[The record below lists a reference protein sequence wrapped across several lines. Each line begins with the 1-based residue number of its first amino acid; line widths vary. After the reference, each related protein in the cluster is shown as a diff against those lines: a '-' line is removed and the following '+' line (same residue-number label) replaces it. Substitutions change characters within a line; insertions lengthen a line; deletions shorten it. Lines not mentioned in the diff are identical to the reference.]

1 MSKKKTAKTTK
12 AGQATM
18 LAWAINDY
26 GEPMQLMDLP
36 VPLFG
41 PDDVLIRM
49 HGAEVGDWDDLVRV
63 GGWPMER
70 PFPLA
75 LGLAGAGTV
84 AAVGHNVERFEKD
97 DQVYTYSYPL
107 YNNGAWARFMVV
119 HQSYVAFAPAS
130 MDLKQAG
137 TFPII
142 GLTAHETLM
151 DILRVREGEIV
162 LITPGAGG
170 VGHLA
175 IQLAAHAGAHVVT
188 TASKQ
193 NQDFVVALG
202 AETVIDY
209 TKENIIDSVRARYK
223 NGVDKALN
231 GVAGETA
238 DRVAE
243 TLHDGGHMVDLTGS
257 VSVSRPGVRI
267 VSDYVVRAD
276 GERLQLLADMIDNKD
291 LQVEIQE
298 IFPFERAPE
307 ALKTVL
313 NRHVRGKIGIEIT

>member
-1 MSKKKTAKTTK
+1 MGKTKTVST
-12 AGQATM
+12 GPATM
-18 LAWAINDY
+18 LSWAISSY
-26 GEPMQLMDLP
+26 GEPMKLIDLP

-49 HGAEVGDWDDLVRV
+49 CGAEVGDWDDLVRE

-70 PFPLA
+70 PFPLV

-97 DQVYTYSYPL
+97 DNVFTYSYPL
-107 YNNGAWARFMVV
+107 YNNGAWANFMVV
-119 HQSYVAFAPAS
+119 HQSYVARAPAS

-137 TFPII
+137 LFPIV

-151 DILRVREGEIV
+151 DILRIREGEVV

-175 IQLAAHAGAHVVT
+175 IQLAARAGAHVVT
-188 TASKQ
+188 TASKR
-193 NQDFVVALG
+193 NHDFVVALG

-209 TKENIIDSVRARYK
+209 TNENIIDSIRARYK
-223 NGVDKALN
+223 NGVDKVLN

-238 DRVAE
+238 DRVVE

-257 VSVSRPGVRI
+257 VSASRPGVRI

-276 GERLQLLADMIDNKD
+276 GERLQLLADMIDKKE
-291 LQVEIQE
+291 LKVEIQE
-298 IFPFERAPE
+298 IFPFERAQE
-307 ALKTVL
+307 ALNTVL
-313 NRHVRGKIGIEIT
+313 NGHVRGKIGIEIM

>member
-1 MSKKKTAKTTK
+1 MR
-12 AGQATM
+12 
-18 LAWAINDY
+18 AWAINDY
-26 GEPMQLMDLP
+26 GEPMQLMDVP

-49 HGAEVGDWDDLVRV
+49 HGAEVGDWDDLVRA
-63 GGWPMER
+63 GEWPMER
-70 PFPLA
+70 PFPLV
-75 LGLAGAGTV
+75 LGLSGAGTV

-97 DQVYTYSYPL
+97 DPVYSYSYPL
-107 YNNGAWARFMVV
+107 YNNGAWANFMVV
-119 HQSYVAFAPAS
+119 PQSYVALAPAS

-137 TFPII
+137 TFPIV

-151 DILRVREGEIV
+151 DILRIKEGEVV
-162 LITPGAGG
+162 LVTPGAGG

-188 TASKQ
+188 TASKR
-193 NQDFVVALG
+193 NHDFVLALG

-223 NGVDKALN
+223 NGVDKVLN
-231 GVAGETA
+231 GVEGETA
-238 DRVAE
+238 DLVVE

-257 VSVSRPGVRI
+257 VSVSRTGVRI
-267 VSDYVVRAD
+267 VRDYVVRAD
-276 GERLQLLADMIDNKD
+276 GGRLQLLAEMIDNKE

-307 ALKTVL
+307 ALETVL
-313 NRHVRGKIGIEIT
+313 NRHGRGKIGIAIT